1 MKRSLSFFYIFE
13 NNQKKLLHSGHY
25 SVYITEHQR
34 MSDKTLT
41 TVFTR
46 LRRKFLHTAMQILP
60 NEEDAAD
67 ALQDAFCRLWP
78 RRDTIND
85 EAKAEALT
93 SITVHNICI
102 DKVRKRRIETVPLN
116 EEHDTEPDND
126 RTTAEEREQ
135 RYNEVKSLIDKELT
149 PQQKRIIE
157 LKDIEGVEIEEI
169 ARQLLMTESAVRMS
183 LSRARKKI
191 REQYRKEKGYE

>member
-25 SVYITEHQR
+25 SVYIIEHQR

-157 LKDIEGVEIEEI
+157 LKDIEGLEIEEI
-169 ARQLLMTESAVRMS
+169 ARQLMMTESAVRMN